1 MAKLCPNCTR
11 LNGNQSATCK
21 SCGTSLAR
29 APIVAA
35 PTLLNPAVLM
45 GLVVTV
51 LLVVGLLYFLVGPLL
66 LGGNGIL

>member
-11 LNGNQSATCK
+11 LNGNPSATCK

-29 APIVAA
+29 APIVQA
-35 PTLLNPAVLM
+35 PTHLNPAVLM
-45 GLVVTV
+45 GLVVAV
-51 LLVVGLLYFLVGPLL
+51 LLVVGLLYFFVGPL

>member
-21 SCGTSLAR
+21 SCGTTLVR

-45 GLVVTV
+45 GLVVAV

-66 LGGNGIL
+66 VRDNGIL